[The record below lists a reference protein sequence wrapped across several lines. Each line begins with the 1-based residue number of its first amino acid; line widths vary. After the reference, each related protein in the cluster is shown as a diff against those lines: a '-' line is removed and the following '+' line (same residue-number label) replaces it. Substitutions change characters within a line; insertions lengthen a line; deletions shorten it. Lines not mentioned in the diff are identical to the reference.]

1 MFGLTAAP
9 ACEDATGGAVDLSW
23 TIRTTEATEIDC
35 DAAGVEW
42 IRLSWQMS
50 EAAGG
55 ETGSRRWRCTQ
66 ARAITQFEI
75 PAGDALLSIEPMCAT
90 GTADPATFI
99 TPAPVQR
106 TIEPGQ
112 AISLGSVIVSV
123 RVAVDGQ
130 GTDCAEEACFCQ

>member
-1 MFGLTAAP
+1 M
-9 ACEDATGGAVDLSW
+9 SW

-35 DAAGVEW
+35 AAAGVEW

-55 ETGSRRWRCTQ
+55 ETGSRRWRCTL
-66 ARAITQFEI
+66 ARAITSFEI
-75 PAGDALLSIEPMCAT
+75 PAGDGLLWIEPMCAS
-90 GTADPATFI
+90 GAADPATFI
-99 TPAPVQR
+99 SPAPVQR
-106 TIEPGQ
+106 TIEAGQ

-123 RVAVDGQ
+123 RVEVPGL